1 MAAAIARR
9 AQRPVEEVVRKLH
22 PGAVHIEIHP
32 RPKNLA
38 ESREIMH
45 VVQGYGELSMFKH
58 LKVWVGSMG
67 GKNFGNSEV
76 WGRLTSGR

>member
-1 MAAAIARR
+1 MATVARR
-9 AQRPVEEVVRKLH
+9 AGRPVEEVVRKLNA
-22 PGAVHIEIHP
+22 GAVHIEIHP

-58 LKVWVGSMG
+58 LKVRAQMALVI
-67 GKNFGNSEV
+67 E
-76 WGRLTSGR
+76 